1 MRFSD
6 KGAFFVKKN
15 DGSIWMAF
23 YVKNNYLL
31 KHSIK
36 KIETPLPNKLFAVLI
51 DDKGKDYVWHNSSVK
66 EFEKSLTTKT
76 KDLYPYTEKNIYEKM
91 GDKKYT
97 KKWFED
103 RFDFIQTL
111 IIVPG

>member
-1 MRFSD
+1 MRLSD
-6 KGAFFVKKN
+6 KGAFFVKKD

-23 YVKNNYLL
+23 YFKNNYLL
-31 KHSIK
+31 KHNK
-36 KIETPLPNKLFAVLI
+36 KMMETPLSNKLFAVLI
-51 DDKGKDYVWHNSSVK
+51 DDKGKDYIWHNSSIK
-66 EFEKSLTTKT
+66 DFEKSITTKT

-103 RFDFIQTL
+103 KCAFIQTQL
-111 IIVPG
+111 L